1 MLYSYLI
8 WSFSMWFICFVR
20 CVFVAKPSLPCI
32 FLPTSIRQGKLW
44 DLIIVLCL
52 LPFQS
57 LPPWPC
63 DRLKLCYRLVII
75 LKNTAPDHTV
85 LESLRVWS
93 VRSWPQGQANQPAV
107 TLSFSSLIS
116 GSCVFVFSVWLLQH
130 WGSLYLLD
138 PEGPL
143 WWERCSSVC
152 CWVGLCSGWVLLHS
166 LCIWTNTLHACF
178 VFK

>member
-1 MLYSYLI
+1 MKSPALKEHLKWKVKYCMFTVLTALLVKLVWLFFKKHPHLPTLARQTNSSAPTLMLLCCFPWILAWISCENYWVYKTAYICSMLYSYLI
-8 WSFSMWFICFVR
+8 WSFSMWFICFIR

-63 DRLKLCYRLVII
+63 DRLKLCHRLVII

-85 LESLRVWS
+85 LEV
-93 VRSWPQGQANQPAV
+93 P
-107 TLSFSSLIS
+107 
-116 GSCVFVFSVWLLQH
+116 
-130 WGSLYLLD
+130 
-138 PEGPL
+138 
-143 WWERCSSVC
+143 
-152 CWVGLCSGWVLLHS
+152 
-166 LCIWTNTLHACF
+166 
-178 VFK
+178 